1 MTAAEIKRY
10 GVPEEALTFA
20 AGIGDGIEISRFVP
34 ATELAESI
42 RWEEYGVYGR
52 DYWIVCS
59 LKEKGLF
66 ALASIPRV

>member
-1 MTAAEIKRY
+1 MTAAEIKQN

-20 AGIGDGIEISRFVP
+20 AGTGGGIELSRFVP

-42 RWEEYGVYGR
+42 PWEEYGVYGR

-59 LKEKGLF
+59 LEEKGLF
-66 ALASIPRV
+66 ALASIPLV

>member
-1 MTAAEIKRY
+1 MTAAEIKQN

-20 AGIGDGIEISRFVP
+20 AGIGGGIELSRFVP
-34 ATELAESI
+34 ATELADSV

-59 LKEKGLF
+59 VQEKGLF